1 VTQASDQVK
10 NLALVTTQ
18 AVEQFHSRPFHY
30 LTTTRS
36 APEQG
41 SRSPGTSPHPKR

>member
-36 APEQG
+36 TPAPG
-41 SRSPGTSPHPKR
+41 SPKPKN